1 MNSNVN
7 IPPFHVF
14 TPPPPTATPV
24 YSDKLNVSNI
34 AQFDG
39 NESILSESL
48 LNTNQCPV
56 QNNGKKQDKI
66 SAALSLPTVATYN
79 LRSFFPKAG
88 NLTTDMLERSID
100 LGFLVEIWENSTKAV
115 HRLEIERM
123 LEMSGLEYIS
133 TARPPNAKGVSYGGA
148 AIVVNVEKFSIE
160 KLDVHIPKNL
170 EAQYQQTF
178 LLKSIISL
186 FTPVNVNTPITLN
199 LRPVLS

>member
-7 IPPFHVF
+7 IPPSHVF

-34 AQFDG
+34 DQFDG
-39 NESILSESL
+39 NMSILSESESL

-56 QNNGKKQDKI
+56 QNNVKKQDKI

-88 NLTTDMLERSID
+88 NLTTDMLERNIE
-100 LGFLVEIWENSTKAV
+100 LGFLVEIWENSTKAE

-123 LEMSGLEYIS
+123 LKMSGLQYI
-133 TARPPNAKGVSYGGA
+133 
-148 AIVVNVEKFSIE
+148 
-160 KLDVHIPKNL
+160 
-170 EAQYQQTF
+170 
-178 LLKSIISL
+178 
-186 FTPVNVNTPITLN
+186 
-199 LRPVLS
+199 